1 VIEQEDAAVVEVAV
15 VVPAYNEGATI
26 RGVIDALDREQEDAA
41 VVEVAVVVPAYNE
54 GATIRGVIDALD
66 RAVTSSREIVVV
78 YDVDGDDTVPVVKT
92 MLGAVAGLRLHK
104 NHRGRGALEA
114 IRSGVE
120 ATSARYVVV
129 SMADGS
135 DRATD
140 IEPMV
145 ELARD
150 GAAVV
155 AASRYMPGGRQLGGP
170 MLKVALSRAA
180 GLALHAVGLPIHDC
194 TSNFRLYSRELLD
207 SVEIES
213 WGGFELAL
221 ELTVKAYA
229 MGHALAEV
237 PTVWSDREHG
247 QSRFALRKWLPLYLH
262 WFLFGLRACWRRRTG
277 RSATLEHRLGVPC
290 R

>member
-1 VIEQEDAAVVEVAV
+1 VTEREDTAVVEVAV

-26 RGVIDALDREQEDAA
+26 RGVID
-41 VVEVAVVVPAYNE
+41 
-54 GATIRGVIDALD
+54 GLD

-78 YDVDGDDTVPVVKT
+78 YDADDDDTVPVVKT
-92 MLGAVAGLRLHK
+92 MLGTVTGLRLHR
-104 NHRGRGALEA
+104 NHRGGGALEA

-145 ELARD
+145 QLGRG

-155 AASRYMPGGRQLGGP
+155 AASRYMRGGRQLGGP
-170 MLKVALSRAA
+170 RIKVALSRAA
-180 GLALHAVGLPIHDC
+180 GWSLHAAGLSIHDS

-213 WGGFELAL
+213 RGGFELAL

-229 MGHALAEV
+229 MGHTLAEV

-247 QSRFALRKWLPLYLH
+247 KSRFALCKWLPLYLR
-262 WFLFGLRACWRRRTG
+262 WFCFGLRACWRRHTG
-277 RSATLEHRLGVPC
+277 RPATLEHRVDVLC